1 MMKNVLVADKL
12 ARGGLR
18 ILKSRKDIRVEVATG
33 LSKNELKKIIGRFNG
48 IIVRS
53 GAKLTRDVIAKAKS
67 LEVIARAGVGVDNVD
82 VEAATKR
89 GILVLNTPRGNTIS
103 AAELA
108 VAMMLALARNIPQ
121 LDRSVKD
128 GKWLRGKTIGT
139 ELFGKALGLVGLGRI
154 GAEVARRAR
163 AFGMKVIAF
172 DPYVSPERAAHY
184 EVETV
189 PLSKLLKTADFISI
203 HSPLN
208 AETRG
213 MIGAKQ
219 FAAMRKGVRIVN
231 CARGGIIDQA
241 SLFKAIKSGAVAG
254 CALDVFEQEPPV
266 DRKLIALP
274 QVICSPH
281 IGASTEEA
289 QDNVARQ
296 AVEQLIDALDGKHV
310 RNAVNAP
317 EIAPEVAEKMGP
329 LLDLASKMGM
339 LLVQFTGKCPQRV
352 KLTMY
357 GEQSEFEPQPLSNS
371 FAAGILGP
379 VLSEPVNYVNAP
391 IIARERGLS
400 IETAQSDEKT
410 EFSELLVAE
419 TGTAG
424 KALRMSGTVFGSEP
438 RIVQINNYHVD
449 IEPSGHLVI
458 CRNRDKPGVIKHLSA
473 VVADAGVN
481 IADMTV
487 GRDKPGGTALT
498 VIRTDAPVS
507 QSLLAAI
514 GSSRLILDA
523 KAISL

>member
-1 MMKNVLVADKL
+1 
-12 ARGGLR
+12 
-18 ILKSRKDIRVEVATG
+18 
-33 LSKNELKKIIGRFNG
+33 
-48 IIVRS
+48 
-53 GAKLTRDVIAKAKS
+53 
-67 LEVIARAGVGVDNVD
+67 
-82 VEAATKR
+82 
-89 GILVLNTPRGNTIS
+89 
-103 AAELA
+103 
-108 VAMMLALARNIPQ
+108 
-121 LDRSVKD
+121 
-128 GKWLRGKTIGT
+128 
-139 ELFGKALGLVGLGRI
+139 
-154 GAEVARRAR
+154 
-163 AFGMKVIAF
+163 
-172 DPYVSPERAAHY
+172 VSPERAAHY

-189 PLSKLLKTADFISI
+189 PLLKLLKTADFISI

-213 MIGAKQ
+213 MIGTKQ
-219 FAAMRKGVRIVN
+219 FAAMKKGVRIVN

-241 SLFKAIKSGAVAG
+241 SLFKAIKSGTVAG

-266 DRKLIALP
+266 DRKLISLP

-329 LLDLASKMGM
+329 LLDLAKKMGM

-357 GEQSEFEPQPLSNS
+357 GELSEFEPQPLSNS

-419 TGTAG
+419 TGAAG
-424 KALRMSGTVFGSEP
+424 KALRMLGTVFGSEP

-458 CRNRDKPGVIKHLSA
+458 CRNRDKPGRHQ
-473 VVADAGVN
+473 
-481 IADMTV
+481 
-487 GRDKPGGTALT
+487 
-498 VIRTDAPVS
+498 APV
-507 QSLLAAI
+507 
-514 GSSRLILDA
+514 GSCRRRRHEHR
-523 KAISL
+523 